1 MKHIS
6 PNTHTHTHTKE
17 NENGKRKDCDESLP
31 KTNKGNEKGMKN
43 DVRKTRTK
51 EDGKRTSTVYAS
63 TQVSLPEPPVAR
75 RMDTMVP

>member
-1 MKHIS
+1 M
-6 PNTHTHTHTKE
+6 
-17 NENGKRKDCDESLP
+17 P

-51 EDGKRTSTVYAS
+51 EKMGERTSTVYAS